1 MHKLALTL
9 MCAYP
14 LATLALTSNAVAA
27 EEGIEARTHNGT
39 EVMKQEP
46 EKAVPA
52 DRVFRRPT
60 IVFKNKEKKCSSSYR

>member
-27 EEGIEARTHNGT
+27 EEDCIFMTL
-39 EVMKQEP
+39 
-46 EKAVPA
+46 
-52 DRVFRRPT
+52 
-60 IVFKNKEKKCSSSYR
+60 I